1 MKFFLAAIVTAA
13 LLVEIIPVWAAAPG
27 NDKIEN
33 TAPSVHTE
41 ADNSNGQPHAGI
53 SITPQTQ
60 AQRLAAAT
68 AKAQQPGTKTQ
79 ADTAVKDTPSAD
91 ADIKIPPA
99 DMQPE
104 PPKPVIKKIKPPV
117 PAEKPLRVI
126 WPQDFYYYSYNGD
139 PYYSLSLPKDFGT
152 DTLAGLP
159 AAGPMLM
166 RAQSNTVLMTFAATE
181 NDPAKN
187 RIFSKALRDRTE
199 IPLPPLGPNEE
210 YEYIP
215 APRYAYNTDPA
226 PLELPKQ
233 ITNAKIVDAGSGRT
247 AENLTVQYLYLSCTA
262 DGQHCMAVLTHSE
275 RNQKAFDGLFVFP
288 YAEKQNYIP
297 LVTFTAQSLRVRK

>member
-13 LLVEIIPVWAAAPG
+13 LLAEIIPVWAADPG
-27 NDKIEN
+27 NDKIKN
-33 TAPSVHTE
+33 KAPSVHTE
-41 ADNSNGQPHAGI
+41 ADNSNGHPPEGI

-68 AKAQQPGTKTQ
+68 AKAQPSAKTP
-79 ADTAVKDTPSAD
+79 ADTASNATSTAD
-91 ADIKIPPA
+91 ADIKTPPA

-104 PPKPVIKKIKPPV
+104 PTKPVIKKIKPPV
-117 PAEKPLRVI
+117 PEEKPLRVI

-181 NDPAKN
+181 NDPVKN
-187 RIFSKALRDRTE
+187 RIFSESLKNRSE

-215 APRYAYNTDPA
+215 APRYTYNTDPA

-233 ITNAKIVDAGSGRT
+233 ITNVKIVDAGSGRT
-247 AENLTVQYLYLSCTA
+247 ALHGCTYP
-262 DGQHCMAVLTHSE
+262 QRTQSE
-275 RNQKAFDGLFVFP
+275 
-288 YAEKQNYIP
+288 
-297 LVTFTAQSLRVRK
+297 SL

>member
-13 LLVEIIPVWAAAPG
+13 LLAEIIPVWAADPG
-27 NDKIEN
+27 NAKIKN
-33 TAPSVHTE
+33 KAPSVHTE
-41 ADNSNGQPHAGI
+41 ADNSNGHPPEGI

-60 AQRLAAAT
+60 SQRLAAAT
-68 AKAQQPGTKTQ
+68 AKAQPSAKTP
-79 ADTAVKDTPSAD
+79 ADTASN
-91 ADIKIPPA
+91 
-99 DMQPE
+99 E
-104 PPKPVIKKIKPPV
+104 
-117 PAEKPLRVI
+117 EKPLRVI

-139 PYYSLSLPKDFGT
+139 PYYSLSLPKDFGN

-181 NDPAKN
+181 NDPVKN
-187 RIFSKALRDRTE
+187 RIFSEALKNRSE

-215 APRYAYNTDPA
+215 APRYTYNTDPA

-233 ITNAKIVDAGSGRT
+233 ITNVKIVDAGSGRT
-247 AENLTVQYLYLSCTA
+247 AENLIVQYLYLSCTA